1 MLSGWWPYSLIDK
14 ILCCHV
20 IKRFNDYV
28 FFHQSMTYHTVERYV
43 RCRPTHLVIL
53 SISNIALN
61 SATWRLPLLMPAASP
76 GSLSPTRQLLI
87 LCQRKALSCQ
97 RLRFRSLVRMWVGR
111 GSKKTLYID
120 KYIFCISKNIIG
132 WEGVN
137 VVTAEPKKI
146 SGISKTCRIK
156 TWSGH
161 MVFQLIPA

>member
-1 MLSGWWPYSLIDK
+1 MCETKVSIYIMFNWYAFWVMTILTDRQNFVLSRHQAIQW
-14 ILCCHV
+14 LC
-20 IKRFNDYV
+20 

-53 SISNIALN
+53 SISNIVLN

-120 KYIFCISKNIIG
+120 KYIYCISKNK
-132 WEGVN
+132 
-137 VVTAEPKKI
+137 TLAEKV
-146 SGISKTCRIK
+146 S
-156 TWSGH
+156 
-161 MVFQLIPA
+161 M

>member
-1 MLSGWWPYSLIDK
+1 MFNWYAFWVMTILTDRQNFVLSRHQAIQW
-14 ILCCHV
+14 LC
-20 IKRFNDYV
+20 F

-53 SISNIALN
+53 SISNIVLN

-120 KYIFCISKNIIG
+120 KYIYCISKNIIG

-137 VVTAEPKKI
+137 VVTAEPKKNQWHI
-146 SGISKTCRIK
+146 QN
-156 TWSGH
+156 
-161 MVFQLIPA
+161 M